1 MKSNDFLCIMTKQM
15 FIPHVFRWSSHI
27 QIQNLRLWRISCK
40 HLNKTGRNPKQNRM
54 HPNKYS
60 RPLAILLTGSVPSGR
75 TECQAR
81 FLSVDLRLVVRTQV
95 AKLSTP
101 IFSGGCGESTST
113 TFQVVD
119 GATLSHQSNPVFYH
133 ISLRNPHPSKYCTG
147 MGLSSLVSE
156 KCGTACATLAAP

>member
-1 MKSNDFLCIMTKQM
+1 MYLGGIPISKSKIYGCGGSVANTLTKQDGT
-15 FIPHVFRWSSHI
+15 
-27 QIQNLRLWRISCK
+27 Q
-40 HLNKTGRNPKQNRM
+40 NKTGCTQT
-54 HPNKYS
+54 YS
-60 RPLAILLTGSVPSGR
+60 RPLAILLTGSMPSGR

-133 ISLRNPHPSKYCTG
+133 IFLRNPHPSKYCTG